1 MNSIPSWN
9 TTVMTP
15 QWYNSGVSRN
25 GYYPSDATWLNVRR
39 DSVCKEALHLIIG
52 VMTDGTKA
60 KEQFPN
66 EESLERYVC
75 NNCMDNN
82 RRYGLRVHRGFVEA
96 QAELLMMFEQL

>member
-1 MNSIPSWN
+1 
-9 TTVMTP
+9 MTP
-15 QWYNSGVSRN
+15 QWYNSGDSRN